1 MSSSCLGD
9 DEKIFPHV
17 KCSTVGWVL
26 RWAVCPPEAGNV
38 SHSWKSSAR
47 RREMVCLLWILI
59 FYGTDE
65 RGKQRK
71 EKKNAVISII
81 TLIL

>member
-9 DEKIFPHV
+9 DETIFPHV
-17 KCSTVGWVL
+17 KCSTAGRVL

-47 RREMVCLLWILI
+47 RERNGLLVMDAYFL
-59 FYGTDE
+59 
-65 RGKQRK
+65 
-71 EKKNAVISII
+71 
-81 TLIL
+81 